1 MSIFSLRTALTLAGA
16 TLAVGL
22 TAPAFAQSPKE
33 DLVRCQTLYGQWAR
47 YNGASG
53 YSRHVDAD
61 MALEDCRK
69 GNTTAGIAE
78 LKTIMV
84 RGNIPL
90 PATETATSPSPAPS
104 K

>member
-1 MSIFSLRTALTLAGA
+1 MSIFSLRTTLMLAGA

-22 TAPAFAQSPKE
+22 TTPAFAQTPKE
-33 DLVRCQTLYGQWAR
+33 DQARCQTLYGQWAR

-53 YSRHVDAD
+53 YSRHIDAD
-61 MALEDCRK
+61 TAVEDCRK

-78 LKTIMV
+78 MTKILV
-84 RGNIPL
+84 RNGIPV
-90 PATETATSPSPAPS
+90 PPTETAATP

>member
-16 TLAVGL
+16 ALAVGL
-22 TAPAFAQSPKE
+22 TAPAFAQSPQE
-33 DLVRCQTLYGQWAR
+33 DLARCQTLYGQWAR

-61 MALEDCRK
+61 TALEDCRK

-78 LKTIMV
+78 MKKIMI
-84 RGNIPL
+84 RNNIPL
-90 PATETATSPSPAPS
+90 PPTETAATPT

>member
-1 MSIFSLRTALTLAGA
+1 MSIFSLRTALVLAGA

-22 TAPAFAQSPKE
+22 TTPVFAQSPQE

-61 MALEDCRK
+61 TALEDCRK
-69 GNTTAGIAE
+69 GNTTAGLAE
-78 LKTIMV
+78 MKKIMA
-84 RGNIPL
+84 RNNIPL
-90 PATETATSPSPAPS
+90 PATETAATP

>member
-1 MSIFSLRTALTLAGA
+1 MSIFSLRTALVFAGA

-22 TAPAFAQSPKE
+22 ATPAFAQSPKE
-33 DLVRCQTLYGQWAR
+33 DQARCQQLYGQWAK

-69 GNTTAGIAE
+69 GNTAAGIAE
-78 LKTIMV
+78 MTKIMV
-84 RGNIPL
+84 RNSIPV
-90 PATETATSPSPAPS
+90 PPTETATS